1 MDEQLRMNILTELNK
16 VDRPGMND
24 LVEFLESSDYFT
36 APASTKYH
44 SSHECGLAEHSWHV
58 LKGLR
63 RKVAGFKLD
72 VPEDSQTICGLLHD
86 ICKVKTYKKEQKW
99 RKDDKGKWESYEVY
113 VTDDQFPAGHGEKS
127 VIILQKYIKLTD
139 QEIMM
144 IRWHMAGFE
153 PSENY
158 KYYNGAMDKYPEIVA
173 LIAADIESTYLLE
186 KKGSD
191 EG

>member
-1 MDEQLRMNILTELNK
+1 MNEKLKECIMDELKK
-16 VDRPGMND
+16 VERPGMNE
-24 LVEFLESSDYFT
+24 LIEFLENSDFFT

-44 SSHECGLAEHSWHV
+44 SSHECGLAIHSWYV
-58 LKGLR
+58 LKGFR
-63 RKVAGFKLD
+63 RKVAGYELN
-72 VPEDSQTICGLLHD
+72 VPEDSQTICALLHD
-86 ICKVKTYKKEQKW
+86 ICKVRTYKKEQKW
-99 RKDDKGKWESYEVY
+99 RKDDKGKWEDYEAY
-113 VTDDQFPAGHGEKS
+113 VVDDQFPAGHGEKS
-127 VIILQKYIKLTD
+127 VIILQKFIKLTD

-153 PSENY
+153 PSDNY

-191 EG
+191 EV